1 MDDDICISWVDLTCQ
16 NPPFNMVAMSDL
28 PAFENHAANQ
38 SAQDP
43 NAHSG

>member
-1 MDDDICISWVDLTCQ
+1 MDDDIRISYGLNRQ
-16 NPPFNMVAMSDL
+16 NQLLNMVAMSDL

-43 NAHSG
+43 NAHRG